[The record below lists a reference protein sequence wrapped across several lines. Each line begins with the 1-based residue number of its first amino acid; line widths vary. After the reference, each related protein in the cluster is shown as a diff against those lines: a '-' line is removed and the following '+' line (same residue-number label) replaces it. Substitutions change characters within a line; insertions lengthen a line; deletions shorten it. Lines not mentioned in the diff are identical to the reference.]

1 MVLAQTQTQ
10 ISGTEQGAQHQ
21 SHAPMVNYLDKG
33 DKNKQ
38 WRKKVSSINGA
49 EKNWTATCKKIRLE
63 YFLTS
68 YTKIDSKQIKD
79 QNTRLESIKLLEE
92 NIDSTLFDIKLSNI
106 FGGLV
111 HQAME
116 TNVKTNKRHLIKLKS
131 FWISKEI
138 SN

>member
-1 MVLAQTQTQ
+1 M
-10 ISGTEQGAQHQ
+10 E
-21 SHAPMVNYLDKG
+21 
-33 DKNKQ
+33 
-38 WRKKVSSINGA
+38 KKVSSINGA

-68 YTKIDSKQIKD
+68 YTKIDSKWIKD

-92 NIDSTLFDIKLSNI
+92 NIDSTLFDIKLNNI

-116 TNVKTNKRHLIKLKS
+116 ANVKTNKQDLIKLKS

-138 SN
+138 IN